1 MEWDVRVEALGS
13 AVWYCE
19 TTHAQAPVGFGVQ
32 RAKAVTATEDPM
44 VDEVFANSLA
54 VVGKR
59 LGNKIVPRRVIQG
72 DGFVIVQVINH
83 PDLPPCSRRSS
94 G

>member
-1 MEWDVRVEALGS
+1 VRVEAMDS

-19 TTHAQAPVGFGVQ
+19 TTHAQAPVGLDVQ
-32 RAKAVTATEDPM
+32 RAKAVTATEDTM

-54 VVGKR
+54 VVSER
-59 LGNKIVPRRVIQG
+59 LGNKIVPSGVPQG
-72 DGFVIVQVINH
+72 DGLVVVQVINH
-83 PDLPPCSRRSS
+83 PDLPPCSRRSP